1 MVCKWFGFFRVEDL
15 PKDIE
20 QLSSNGSKIKFV
32 RNELIENCRE
42 SKNIALHAICGPAKV
57 IKAHEN
63 ETLNDIQQHKKYP
76 MAYICRYKLVRET
89 IYKLV
94 PVSWQPGEE
103 ELRHT
108 ADFSDFD
115 EQNMY
120 TDTDDQ
126 SETVLNL
133 CDEINQLHTSLTAT
147 AGSPLV
153 SPFKIVKNSVQKVAR
168 NQSSKK
174 RSSPDPTL
182 DDHSVSPSK
191 RNKLINDSNY
201 GLESPTT
208 RNSKILS
215 PAPHQLNKAKKNL
228 NDSFTV
234 TNDDESQS
242 PMFTS
247 KINEEEPMKMRILR
261 ERNENKTNDYVTLR
275 SNLRNPD
282 SAKSK

>member
-1 MVCKWFGFFRVEDL
+1 M
-15 PKDIE
+15 
-20 QLSSNGSKIKFV
+20 
-32 RNELIENCRE
+32 E
-42 SKNIALHAICGPAKV
+42 SKNISFHAICGPAKV

-63 ETLNDIQQHKKYP
+63 ETLNDIQQHKKCP

-89 IYKLV
+89 VYKLI

-126 SETVLNL
+126 SETVLDL
-133 CDEINQLHTSLTAT
+133 CAEINQLHTSLTT
-147 AGSPLV
+147 TNGSPLV
-153 SPFKIVKNSVQKVAR
+153 SPFKIVNKTVQKVER
-168 NQSSKK
+168 PRSQSNKK
-174 RSSPDPTL
+174 RASPDLTL

-191 RNKLINDSNY
+191 RNKLIDESNY
-201 GLESPTT
+201 GLESPMT
-208 RNSKILS
+208 RNGKISS
-215 PAPHQLNKAKKNL
+215 PAPNQMNKVKKNL

-234 TNDDESQS
+234 TKDDETES

-247 KINEEEPMKMRILR
+247 RINEEEPTKMRILR
-261 ERNENKTNDYVTLR
+261 ERNENKTNDYVTRR
-275 SNLRNPD
+275 SMMRNPD
-282 SAKSK
+282 VPKSK